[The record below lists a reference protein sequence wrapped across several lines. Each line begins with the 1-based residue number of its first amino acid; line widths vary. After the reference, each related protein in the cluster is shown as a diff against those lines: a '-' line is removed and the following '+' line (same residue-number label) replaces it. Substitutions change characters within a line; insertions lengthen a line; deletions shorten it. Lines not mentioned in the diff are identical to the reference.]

1 VSPVEYR
8 DREGGLSDRAREPE
22 MTRVGAEARLAAARA
37 EGDAYAEARALTD
50 LVIIAHRQRDLGSM
64 VAYAERAWE
73 LAERNCFH
81 DQLARLAVAFG
92 DVAYL
97 GQDYPRCYDHY
108 ANACAYAGMAGS
120 AELRATVARV
130 DEVLAELLA
139 TGRAAIATAF
149 CELLLAYEAE
159 GGLGRADPAFAEHFR
174 TRLRQA
180 EEQVKAELARAAVRL
195 N

>member
-1 VSPVEYR
+1 
-8 DREGGLSDRAREPE
+8 

-37 EGDAYAEARALTD
+37 AGDAYAEARALTD
-50 LVIIAHRQRDLGSM
+50 LVIIAHRQRDLPSM

-73 LAERNCFH
+73 LAESKCYH
-81 DQLARLAVAFG
+81 DQLARLAVAFA

-108 ANACAYAGMAGS
+108 ANACAYAVMAGS
-120 AELRATVARV
+120 AELRAIIARI

-149 CELLLAYEAE
+149 CELLLSYEAD
-159 GGLGRADPAFAEHFR
+159 GGLGRADPTFAKHFR
-174 TRLRQA
+174 ARLRQA
-180 EEQVKAELARAAVRL
+180 KEQVKADLARVAVHL